1 MSTPFWKVESIGN
14 DFVMVDAGAAPKD
27 LPAFAV
33 EVSNR
38 HFGVGSDG
46 LLVIRRG
53 DPIELRMFNP
63 DGSEDFCGN
72 GLRCAMLHAVREGW
86 ADPSHI
92 EIRHGGQIIQ
102 GREVGAGESREG
114 VFECSF
120 EPASY
125 APADVPTTAST
136 EIFDVDLGAFG
147 GRLVRG
153 SALSTGSTHT
163 ILPVPSRPEDEEFEV
178 VSRALETAGLFPE
191 RTSVIWVV
199 ETAPDVLSLRIWER
213 GAGETMGCGTGSSA
227 AALDYLRRRGRG
239 GTVEVRNPG
248 GSVWVEAE
256 GWDEAPTVRGRAR
269 RIFPGVLR

>member
-1 MSTPFWKVESIGN
+1 MKAAFWKVESIGN
-14 DFVMVDAGAAPKD
+14 DFVMVDADNAPDD
-27 LPAFAV
+27 LPALAIAA
-33 EVSNR
+33 SNR

-72 GLRCAMLHAVREGW
+72 GLRCAMLHSVREGW
-86 ADPSHI
+86 ADPSDI
-92 EIRHGGQIIQ
+92 RIRHGNQIIR
-102 GREVGAGESREG
+102 GREVGVGEPREG
-114 VFECSF
+114 MFECAF

-125 APADVPTTAST
+125 APRDVPTTAPA
-136 EIFDVDLGAFG
+136 ELFDAELGTFG
-147 GRLVRG
+147 GRVVRG

-163 ILPVPSRPEDEEFEV
+163 ILPVASRPDDEEFEA
-178 VSRALETAGLFPE
+178 VSRPLETAPLFPQ

-227 AALDYLRRRGRG
+227 AALDYLRRQGRG

-248 GSVWVEAE
+248 GSVWVEA
-256 GWDEAPTVRGRAR
+256 GRWDAPPTVRGRAR
-269 RIFPGVLR
+269 RIFRGLGR